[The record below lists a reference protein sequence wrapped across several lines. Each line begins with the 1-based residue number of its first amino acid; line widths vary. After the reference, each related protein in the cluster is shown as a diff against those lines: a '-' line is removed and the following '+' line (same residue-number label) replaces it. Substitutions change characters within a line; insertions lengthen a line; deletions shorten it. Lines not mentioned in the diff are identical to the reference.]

1 MYKLNYFFLKKIYQ
15 NETMGIIGKDMH
27 SKTYSIILPHN
38 VENNCSQENFFVIF
52 LSLLQQDIFIFFI

>member
-1 MYKLNYFFLKKIYQ
+1 
-15 NETMGIIGKDMH
+15 MGIIGKDMH